1 MTIRFPASL
10 GIEMKKRSFLLVLLA
25 ALLLFTACEKRAR
38 FTVSEDGYRF
48 TDRRTGV
55 TYTAL
60 SPAFEPAKG
69 GNARGKCK
77 LPDGT
82 ERTLREIPSL
92 SPDLWLADDEKTLY
106 YAGEGTPD
114 PAAWEMTAVLFCED
128 EGVSIERYRWEAP
141 TAGEKI
147 AALCTTWWNGEEREL
162 PPGAPTLYR
171 ALKFQGA
178 EYPNIYYCIGYYQY
192 EDGSAVLYEK
202 FSGRCVSV
210 PAETY
215 FGVK

>member
-1 MTIRFPASL
+1 MTIRFPANS
-10 GIEMKKRSFLLVLLA
+10 GTEMRKKNFLLVLLA

-106 YAGEGTPD
+106 YAGEGLPD
-114 PAAWEMTAVLFCED
+114 PAEWELTTVLFCED
-128 EGVSIERYRWEAP
+128 EGVSIERFRWTKTEEP
-141 TAGEKI
+141 EKI
-147 AALCTTWWNGEEREL
+147 TALAAVWFSGEETEF

-171 ALKFQGA
+171 AVKLQGA

>member
-1 MTIRFPASL
+1 MRTTIRFPASL
-10 GIEMKKRSFLLVLLA
+10 GIKMKKRRFLLLLLA
-25 ALLLFTACEKRAR
+25 ALLLFAACEKRAR

-48 TDRRTGV
+48 TDRKTGV

-69 GNARGKCK
+69 GAERGKCN

-114 PAAWEMTAVLFCED
+114 PAAWEITAVLFCED
-128 EGVSIERYRWEAP
+128 EGVSIERYRWEAT
-141 TAGEKI
+141 TAGKKI
-147 AALCTTWWNGEEREL
+147 AALCTTWWNGEECEL
-162 PPGAPTLYR
+162 PPRRPHVLPRAQISGRGVSQYLLLYR
-171 ALKFQGA
+171 LL
-178 EYPNIYYCIGYYQY
+178 
-192 EDGSAVLYEK
+192 SL
-202 FSGRCVSV
+202 
-210 PAETY
+210 
-215 FGVK
+215 